1 MCCKCLISGF
11 LFTTFFPLLF
21 IIISTSSKLK
31 LCFLSI
37 VCLARAVLTLF
48 PYVTCEAIYFV
59 DIIFGFLWI
68 DFVLY
73 PAKTNFYFI
82 SESPGNIAYIY
93 LYRLF
98 LLCFKPVEYNWRWY
112 ATSSQKCLILWWLLS
127 LLFLWLKMWEQN
139 CGYGYIVEK
148 KNTGEFIW
156 EHWFFQHRL
165 FSLNF
170 RALISTIQIISIFI
184 SVSNTQK
191 EKYKAN
197 KWHQLKISLIE
208 KKSKKNNV
216 VNNRN
221 F

>member
-82 SESPGNIAYIY
+82 SESPGNIAYI
-93 LYRLF
+93 F
-98 LLCFKPVEYNWRWY
+98 TDC
-112 ATSSQKCLILWWLLS
+112 SC
-127 LLFLWLKMWEQN
+127 
-139 CGYGYIVEK
+139 
-148 KNTGEFIW
+148 
-156 EHWFFQHRL
+156 
-165 FSLNF
+165 
-170 RALISTIQIISIFI
+170 
-184 SVSNTQK
+184 SVSNQWSIIEGDTPR
-191 EKYKAN
+191 
-197 KWHQLKISLIE
+197 HLK
-208 KKSKKNNV
+208 NV
-216 VNNRN
+216 WYCDDYYLCC
-221 F
+221 FFD